1 LADLVIEPSNVL
13 RSFVAFREFA
23 ERNPDVPLF
32 LGSSNFTELID
43 ADSVGV
49 NAVLACL
56 SSEVGAS
63 VLLATEK
70 SPKAKGT
77 VRELVTASKMMF
89 LAKKRGS
96 VPKDLGL
103 DLLVLK
109 DKRLRVEPYNREI
122 ESEAP
127 IILATENLEP
137 EVMDEKGLFKIS
149 VDHNNGTIV
158 AIHISDSQHD
168 KPSVIIKGETAENIF
183 SKIEEMNL
191 ITRLDH
197 AAYLGRELA
206 KAEIALKTGKEY
218 IQDSQLFK
226 N

>member
-1 LADLVIEPSNVL
+1 M
-13 RSFVAFREFA
+13 
-23 ERNPDVPLF
+23 F
-32 LGSSNFTELID
+32 LGASNFTELID

-63 VLLATEK
+63 IVLATEK
-70 SPKAKGT
+70 SQKAKGT

-109 DKRLRVEPYNREI
+109 DKRLIVEPYNGEM
-122 ESEAP
+122 EAETQV
-127 IILATENLEP
+127 ISATEKLEP
-137 EVMDEKGLFKIS
+137 EVLDEKGLFKIA
-149 VDHNNGTIV
+149 VDHNNRKIV
-158 AIHISDSQHD
+158 AIHIAGSQQD
-168 KPSVIIKGETAENIF
+168 KPNVIIKGKTAENVF
-183 SKIEEMNL
+183 STIEKMGL

-218 IQDSQLFK
+218 VQDSQLFK
-226 N
+226 S